1 MLLKYFLI
9 KDNIKYECQKLF
21 HKLWALMMWEK
32 QGLIAG
38 AGCSGER
45 EDVHK
50 DNPIYGKGSWQDDS
64 GFLYSKK
71 RKKDSIGTCL

>member
-1 MLLKYFLI
+1 MNVRNYFINCEHWNKY
-9 KDNIKYECQKLF
+9 
-21 HKLWALMMWEK
+21 WEK

-45 EDVHK
+45 EDVHN